1 MEHHCEVAVLGLG
14 AMGAAT
20 LYQLA
25 KAGADVLGVDRYSP
39 PHTQGSSHG
48 DTRITRLSVGEGPQ
62 YLPLVRDSHRIWREL
77 EALTGECLFEQCGVL
92 VMTSSTTYAPED
104 PEDFTHKTLALARL
118 YGIRHEVLSA
128 SDIRIRF
135 PQFSP
140 VLDTAIGYF
149 EPDGGYIRPER
160 CIAVQLQQAAKMGAR
175 IRTNETVTHMEPDG
189 ERVRIIT
196 DRGSIIANK
205 VVVSAGM
212 WSSQLLGAPFTD
224 LLRVCRQ
231 KLFWFGLEDD
241 AVFAPRSPSF
251 ILTHGP
257 GETGINYGFPPLL
270 GERSMKI
277 ATEQYRESST
287 PAELDRSIS
296 NLEKQVMFQTQVSG
310 KIAGLKPDV
319 VKSSVCAYTVT
330 PDDHFIVDEHPHVNN
345 VTVVSACSGH
355 GFKHS
360 AGLGLA
366 LAQRCLQG
374 ASEVDL
380 SAFSLQRFAQTP

>member
-1 MEHHCEVAVLGLG
+1 MEQQCDVAVLGLG

-25 KAGADVLGVDRYSP
+25 REGADVLGIDQYAP
-39 PHTQGSSHG
+39 PHTLGSSHG

-62 YLPLVRDSHRIWREL
+62 YLPLVRNSHRIWREL
-77 EALTGECLFEQCGVL
+77 EALTGESLFEQCGVL
-92 VMTSSTTYAPED
+92 VMTSSPAYD
-104 PEDFTHKTLALARL
+104 PNDLEDFTHKTIALARE
-118 YGIRHEVLSA
+118 YGVKHEVLSA
-128 SDIRIRF
+128 GAIRERF

-149 EPDGGYIRPER
+149 EPDGGFVRPER
-160 CIAVQLQQAAKMGAR
+160 CIAAQLQLAGKLGAR
-175 IRTNETVTHMEPDG
+175 VRLNETVTRLQAHGDQ
-189 ERVRIIT
+189 VRIT
-196 DRGSIIANK
+196 SDQGSIIANK

-212 WSSQLLGAPFTD
+212 WSSQLLGEPFTD

-231 KLFWFGLEDD
+231 QLFWFALEDT
-241 AVFAPRSPSF
+241 AAFAPVSPSF

-257 GETGINYGFPPLL
+257 GEVDINYGFPPLP
-270 GERSMKI
+270 GEGSMKI
-277 ATEQYRESST
+277 ATEQYLHASQ
-287 PAELDRSIS
+287 ACELDRSVS
-296 NLEKQVMFQTQVSG
+296 AEDEQTMFQTQVSG
-310 KIAGLKPDV
+310 KIAGIKADV

-330 PDDHFIVDEHPHVNN
+330 PDYHFIIDDHPHLKN

-366 LAQRCLQG
+366 LAQRCLRG
-374 ASEVDL
+374 TSDVDL
-380 SAFSLQRFAQTP
+380 SAFSLKRFGKTA

>member
-1 MEHHCEVAVLGLG
+1 MEQRCEVAVLGLG

-25 KAGADVLGVDRYSP
+25 SAGVDVIGVDRHHP
-39 PHTQGSSHG
+39 PHTLGSSHG
-48 DTRITRLSVGEGPQ
+48 DTRITRLSVGEGSQ

-77 EALTGECLFEQCGVL
+77 EALTGESLFEQCGVL
-92 VMTSSTTYAPED
+92 VMTSSPDYD
-104 PEDFTHKTLALARL
+104 PHNADDFTHRTIALARE
-118 YGIRHEVLSA
+118 YGVEHEVLSA
-128 SDIRIRF
+128 AAIRERF

-140 VLDTAIGYF
+140 TLSSAIGYF
-149 EPDGGYIRPER
+149 EPGGGYVRPER
-160 CIAVQLQQAAKMGAR
+160 CIAAQSRLAQLHGAR
-175 IRTNETVTHMEPDG
+175 IRTDETVIRLQTQGDQVH
-189 ERVRIIT
+189 IT
-196 DRGSIIANK
+196 TDHGAIIANK

-212 WSSQLLGAPFTD
+212 WSSELMGAPFNR

-231 KLFWFGLEDD
+231 KLFWFELQEN
-241 AVFAPRSPSF
+241 AAFAQVSPSF

-257 GETGINYGFPPLL
+257 GEADHSYGFPPLP

-277 ATEQYRESST
+277 ATEQYLEATS
-287 PAELDRSIS
+287 AAALDRTITSQEG
-296 NLEKQVMFQTQVSG
+296 LDMFHAQVVG
-310 KIAGLKPDV
+310 KVAGLTPTV

-330 PDDHFIVDEHPHVNN
+330 PDHHFIIDDHPQLKN

-366 LAQRCLQG
+366 LAQRCIRG
-374 ASEVDL
+374 TSDVDL
-380 SAFSLQRFAQTP
+380 SAFSLKRFENG